1 MACLVWSLV
10 YSAAHL
16 ASICEERLGGG
27 TGENYTK
34 RGSVLQ
40 PPGIDAEEL
49 KVYHT
54 MYSAMFVIVLLT
66 WLSLLVGVCK
76 DLPCLLLPW
85 IGSTL
90 ICTVGEAS
98 VYVYIIFHSKTR
110 LDPVSCF
117 VLVLEFFVLM
127 VQVYTMVCIYYQ
139 YKEYKEGAIRPNAA
153 PDLVLFEPSSE
164 VATARFSSVRRKS
177 LTDSLFRKSRTMSP
191 LVSSKRASL
200 SRICEEESGNQC
212 LSSDREEEEEGGKGG
227 TTNTS
232 MASHPCREMSE
243 EEKEEGSKEEKEE
256 KEEEKRRKSGS
267 APAVNEEE
275 KEEKRFGDKS
285 RFLPEVIDP
294 NRVTIV

>member
-1 MACLVWSLV
+1 M
-10 YSAAHL
+10 
-16 ASICEERLGGG
+16 
-27 TGENYTK
+27 GENFTN

-40 PPGIDAEEL
+40 PPGIAEEEL

-66 WLSLLVGVCK
+66 WLGLLVGVCR

-98 VYVYIIFHSKTR
+98 VYVYIIFHGKTR

-139 YKEYKEGAIRPNAA
+139 YKEYKEGAIRPNAT

-212 LSSDREEEEEGGKGG
+212 LSSDREEEEGGKGG

-232 MASHPCREMSE
+232 MASHPCRENSE
-243 EEKEEGSKEEKEE
+243 EEREEGSKEE
-256 KEEEKRRKSGS
+256 EEEKKRSGS
-267 APAVNEEE
+267 VGVNEEE
-275 KEEKRFGDKS
+275 KEKHFGDKS
-285 RFLPEVIDP
+285 RFLPEVTMLVLHDVHVI
-294 NRVTIV
+294 